1 MASTV
6 LVRVRFGQLHFSF
19 LLHTFVCGAGDLE
32 LLFNKKRYVL
42 TKPSE
47 VWADATVPG
56 TGATFFIAA
65 GVLAPDTPSCG
76 RGATLTGGEGGA
88 KLLDVTLLPPAN
100 VPSRASRLQSCLQSE
115 NIKH

>member
-1 MASTV
+1 M
-6 LVRVRFGQLHFSF
+6 VRWWN
-19 LLHTFVCGAGDLE
+19 LE
-32 LLFNKKRYVL
+32 QPFNKKRCVL
-42 TKPSE
+42 TKPGE

-65 GVLAPDTPSCG
+65 GVLAPDTPSRG

-100 VPSRASRLQSCLQSE
+100 FPGRASRL
-115 NIKH
+115 

>member
-1 MASTV
+1 M
-6 LVRVRFGQLHFSF
+6 VRWWN
-19 LLHTFVCGAGDLE
+19 LE
-32 LLFNKKRYVL
+32 QPFNKKRCVL
-42 TKPSE
+42 TKPGE

-100 VPSRASRLQSCLQSE
+100 FPGRASRL
-115 NIKH
+115 